1 MKRHALNRRGFM
13 TRLAGGAA
21 ALTLAG
27 CDKLSSSE
35 WFTGV
40 LGKAEDV
47 NRAVQPLVTGPE
59 ALAQEFSEADISPH
73 FKANGTVNPD
83 DDGYRR
89 MAANNFADWRL
100 DIGGKV
106 GSPMRFSLAE
116 IREFPSRTQI
126 TRHDCVEGWS
136 CIGKWKGAPLSAIL
150 ERVKP
155 LPAARYVMFF
165 CADPMDKNP
174 DGSVVKYYESLDLA
188 NARHPQTILAYEMNG
203 AALQIPHG
211 APLRLRVERQLG
223 YKMAKYVMRIE
234 LVDDFARFGD
244 GRGGYWEDQGY
255 EWYAG
260 I

>member
-1 MKRHALNRRGFM
+1 MKRQAVNRRGFM
-13 TRLAGGAA
+13 TRLADGAA

-47 NRAVQPLVTGPE
+47 NRAVQPLVSGPE

-89 MAANNFADWRL
+89 MAAKNLADWRL
-100 DIGGKV
+100 EIGGLV
-106 GSPMRFSLAE
+106 ETAMRFSLAE

-244 GRGGYWEDQGY
+244 GGGGYWEDQGY